1 MKRNEKPI
9 KNSPIDLLRL
19 LLLKSRGMESP
30 ITGRTKADMFTLK
43 PKRAIIHA
51 VNVVPTFAP
60 MITAMDCPSDIRPA
74 LTKLTTITVEADENT
89 GEHTGEPVARH
100 SRKDI
105 PEAIA
110 CGFLQA
116 FAHHF
121 HTIKKKGYGPEE
133 AEQV

>member
-1 MKRNEKPI
+1 MRSRPMKRNEKPI

-43 PKRAIIHA
+43 PKRAIIQA

-74 LTKLTTITVEADENT
+74 LTKLTTITVEADELCMRAVMRI
-89 GEHTGEPVARH
+89 PV
-100 SRKDI
+100 SI
-105 PEAIA
+105 PVNRLRVIA
-110 CGFLQA
+110 ERIFLRRSPAA
-116 FAHHF
+116 FCRPSLITF
-121 HTIKKKGYGPEE
+121 IP
-133 AEQV
+133 